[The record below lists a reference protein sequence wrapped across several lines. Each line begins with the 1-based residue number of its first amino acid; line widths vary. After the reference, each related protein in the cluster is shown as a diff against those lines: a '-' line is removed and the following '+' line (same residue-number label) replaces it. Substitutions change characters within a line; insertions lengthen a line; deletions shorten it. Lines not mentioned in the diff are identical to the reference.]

1 MATINTVQT
10 SAHKQAP
17 TTSADQAHLLLQS
30 ADNEVIVRGMHDCWV
45 VARHRNER
53 DLYLVMEGKGEIGL
67 AGAAELATGFADT
80 HFDALF

>member
-10 SAHKQAP
+10 SAHKQVP

-30 ADNEVIVRGMHDCWV
+30 ADKEVIVRGMHDCWV
-45 VARHRNER
+45 VARHRNGR
-53 DLYLVMEGKGEIGL
+53 DLYIVMEGKGEIGL

-80 HFDALF
+80 NFDAFF